1 MQDLGWISIVAW
13 ILTGLL
19 AKPIIL
25 IIAYTFV
32 CQTYIAFIL
41 FLKPI
46 NNRYF
51 PLKTC
56 ILCKKAC
63 QMNFFIASAVFGACK
78 CVTKVFLEQL
88 HVFL

>member
-1 MQDLGWISIVAW
+1 MLVQDLGWISIVAW

-25 IIAYTFV
+25 KIAYNFV

-41 FLKPI
+41 FIKPI
-46 NNRYF
+46 YNLYF

-56 ILCKKAC
+56 ILSKKAC
-63 QMNFFIASAVFGACK
+63 QMNF
-78 CVTKVFLEQL
+78 L
-88 HVFL
+88 